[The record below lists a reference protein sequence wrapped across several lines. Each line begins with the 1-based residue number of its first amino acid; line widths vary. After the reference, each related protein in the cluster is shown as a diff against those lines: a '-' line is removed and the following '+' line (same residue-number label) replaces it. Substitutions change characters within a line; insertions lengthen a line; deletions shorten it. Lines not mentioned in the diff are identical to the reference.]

1 MVASSLPLPRLAART
16 IDSIPLFTDDASVV
30 EFRGTPVTLYPG
42 DVNNIK
48 ITHPM
53 DINTAEWI
61 LSADSNEQA

>member
-1 MVASSLPLPRLAART
+1 M
-16 IDSIPLFTDDASVV
+16 